1 MALQTLVQFAFII
14 IVPVLAVAGGV
25 VTLLALGALFD
36 VLDHPDQTAARVQA
50 LFRQP
55 LAAPKTPGRESYYK
69 AYWAR

>member
-1 MALQTLVQFAFII
+1 MTLASLAQFAFII
-14 IVPVLAVAGGV
+14 IVPIVAVAGAV

-36 VLDHPDQTAARVQA
+36 VLDNPDETASRVQA

-55 LAAPKTPGRESYYK
+55 LAAPITPGRESYYK